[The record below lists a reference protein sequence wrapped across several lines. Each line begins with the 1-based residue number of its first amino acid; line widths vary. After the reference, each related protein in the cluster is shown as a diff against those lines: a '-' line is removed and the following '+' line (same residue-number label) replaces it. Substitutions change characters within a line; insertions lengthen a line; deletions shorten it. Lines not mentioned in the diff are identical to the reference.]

1 MSSIDILWIQ
11 GGNAT
16 IGSLNNILLFKKE
29 MFRLK
34 IFEYLFNPKM
44 HIYIVINY
52 QKVN

>member
-1 MSSIDILWIQ
+1 MSPIDILWIQ

-29 MFRLK
+29 MFHLK

-52 QKVN
+52 QEAN